1 MLIGTYVCYVN
12 ANWRLS
18 EQNSEPMEQDDGQPK
33 SPQSEGQ
40 QLGESSISFLST
52 SSGQPMDTQLNPV
65 RTHASVLL
73 PADEFDVYKDDFDK
87 PKSIITAA
95 HLGKAV
101 GARAEMEL
109 ANWGDTTPLSRYV
122 LVFNTLPIPED
133 TQPPENLQ
141 PDDAINLQ
149 SRLIALKSTTSLRDM
164 GGATEWFYVLVTRVG
179 QSTAQSTDLQG
190 ERHCVFAS
198 SVAFRIV

>member
-101 GARAEMEL
+101 RARAEMEL
-109 ANWGDTTPLSRYV
+109 ANWGDATPLCWCSTPFRFRKTHS
-122 LVFNTLPIPED
+122 LLKTSNQT
-133 TQPPENLQ
+133 TQSISKA
-141 PDDAINLQ
+141 D
-149 SRLIALKSTTSLRDM
+149 
-164 GGATEWFYVLVTRVG
+164 
-179 QSTAQSTDLQG
+179 
-190 ERHCVFAS
+190 
-198 SVAFRIV
+198 